1 MITDTEK
8 KAGPAEWADYVIR
21 AAAGIANAGSMFGY
35 EKIVAA
41 RIWLAERHGRP
52 LAKAGDHELGDQPW
66 WSRGR
71 RDDLATAID
80 EWENE
85 GGGISR

>member
-1 MITDTEK
+1 MITDK
-8 KAGPAEWADYVIR
+8 KNDAGPAEWADYVIR
-21 AAAGIANAGSMFGY
+21 AAAGIANAGSIFGY

-41 RIWLAERHGRP
+41 RIWLAKRNARLLVGAADR
-52 LAKAGDHELGDQPW
+52 KWDDQVW
-66 WSRGR
+66 WSRAK
-71 RDDLATAID
+71 RDELATALD

>member
-1 MITDTEK
+1 MITNTEK

-21 AAAGIANAGSMFGY
+21 AAAGIASAGSIFGY

-41 RIWLAERHGRP
+41 RVWLAERHGRS
-52 LAKAGDHELGDQPW
+52 LTKAADNELHSQPW

-71 RDDLATAID
+71 RDELATALD

>member
-1 MITDTEK
+1 MITDTK
-8 KAGPAEWADYVIR
+8 NKAGPAEWADYVFR
-21 AAAGIANAGSMFGY
+21 AAAGIANAGSIFGY
-35 EKIVAA
+35 EKIVAV
-41 RIWLAERHGRP
+41 RIWLAGRHGRP
-52 LAKAGDHELGDQPW
+52 LASAADHKLDDQPW

-71 RDDLATAID
+71 RDELATALD

>member
-1 MITDTEK
+1 MITDFNNK
-8 KAGPAEWADYVIR
+8 VGPSEWADYVIR
-21 AAAGIANAGSMFGY
+21 AAAGIAYAGSIFGY

-41 RIWLAERHGRP
+41 RIWLTERRERP
-52 LAKAGDHELGDQPW
+52 LAGAVGHKLDDQPW
-66 WSRGR
+66 WSQGR
-71 RDDLATAID
+71 KSELATALD

>member
-1 MITDTEK
+1 MSRARLDRRNWTRSGHGAI
-8 KAGPAEWADYVIR
+8 AAQRADICQ
-21 AAAGIANAGSMFGY
+21 NATGLS
-35 EKIVAA
+35 
-41 RIWLAERHGRP
+41 LAEAADNELHGQ
-52 LAKAGDHELGDQPW
+52 LW

-71 RDDLATAID
+71 RDELATALD

>member
-1 MITDTEK
+1 MIIDTK
-8 KAGPAEWADYVIR
+8 NKAGHAEWADYVIR
-21 AAAGIANAGSMFGY
+21 AAAGIASAASIFGY

-41 RIWLAERHGRP
+41 RIWLTERHERP
-52 LAKAGDHELGDQPW
+52 LAGAGSHKLDDQPW
-66 WSRGR
+66 WSQGR
-71 RDDLATAID
+71 KGELATALD

>member
-1 MITDTEK
+1 MITDAK
-8 KAGPAEWADYVIR
+8 NKAGPARWADYVIR
-21 AAAGIANAGSMFGY
+21 AAAGRPAPDRSSAMRKSSLPGFGWQNATGLS
-35 EKIVAA
+35 
-41 RIWLAERHGRP
+41 LAEAADNELHGQ
-52 LAKAGDHELGDQPW
+52 LW

-71 RDDLATAID
+71 RDELATALD